1 MFQVPRQRSLC
12 DHGNPACHGDTL
24 RSSPVVLERSMHL
37 DGGQR
42 GGGED
47 QEGRRGLGRMVTVV
61 GLLGNLRHR
70 SRRVSQ
76 VTDNINIL
84 FTCME
89 SMESLN

>member
-1 MFQVPRQRSLC
+1 MLQVPRQRSLC
-12 DHGNPACHGDTL
+12 DHGNSPCHGDTL
-24 RSSPVVLERSMHL
+24 RSSPLVLERPVHL

-76 VTDNINIL
+76 VIDT
-84 FTCME
+84 
-89 SMESLN
+89 LNTLSI